1 MKHLR
6 NYSLAGGV
14 LLLAISLLVSCYPGD
29 ELTVSDTDTV
39 LTVFDKNVDFGTVNT
54 YAMPDTVVHL
64 VEEGGRDDI
73 PRAHDAEILSQVVA
87 QMDALGF
94 TRVATP
100 ATADVHVL
108 TAVSIRDYT
117 GYAYYGGYWDY
128 WYGGYPGWGWY
139 PYYPSGGVAYS
150 YSIGTLF
157 ILMVDPHET
166 LPDGKI
172 APPIWIAG
180 LNGLADTGN
189 NANRIEKGIDQAFAQ
204 SQYLGEGK

>member
-1 MKHLR
+1 MQRAHI
-6 NYSLAGGV
+6 GV
-14 LLLAISLLVSCYPGD
+14 LAAGILVLALFLVSCYPGD
-29 ELTVSDTDTV
+29 ELTVSETDTV
-39 LTVFDKNVDFGTVNT
+39 ITLFDETADFSGMGT

-64 VEEGGRDDI
+64 VEEGGKDDI
-73 PRAHDAEILSQVVA
+73 PRVHDDDILSQVA
-87 QMDALGF
+87 ANMDALGY
-94 TRVATP
+94 TRVADP

-108 TAVSIRDYT
+108 NAVSIRDYT
-117 GYAYYGGYWDY
+117 GYAYYGGYWGY

-157 ILMVDPHET
+157 IVMTDPHKPT
-166 LPDGKI
+166 SDGKV

-180 LNGLADTGN
+180 LNGLADKGSS
-189 NANRIEKGIDQAFAQ
+189 ANRIEKGIDQAFAQ

>member
-1 MKHLR
+1 
-6 NYSLAGGV
+6 
-14 LLLAISLLVSCYPGD
+14 
-29 ELTVSDTDTV
+29 
-39 LTVFDKNVDFGTVNT
+39 
-54 YAMPDTVVHL
+54 
-64 VEEGGRDDI
+64 
-73 PRAHDAEILSQVVA
+73 
-87 QMDALGF
+87 MDALGY
-94 TRVATP
+94 TRVADP

-108 TAVSIRDYT
+108 PAASIRDYT
-117 GYAYYGGYWDY
+117 GYAYYGGYWGY

-157 ILMVDPHET
+157 ILMVDPHKT
-166 LPDGKI
+166 LPDGKL

-180 LNGLADTGN
+180 INGLVDQGT